1 MEREAGAIAAE
12 KRAMRLSVLA
22 IRDALPHRWRQTASQ
37 HITRRLAGLPEWAE
51 ASTVL
56 AYAGFGTEFDSTAV
70 LASVL
75 SSGRRLVLPRVRRSP
90 WSLTL
95 HVVTA
100 PDRDLVTSAWGIRE
114 PDPDRCPALE
124 PAEVDCVLVPGVAFD
139 ARGGRLGYGGGF
151 YDRLLAGAG
160 DASLIAAAFSL
171 QLVPSVPM
179 AAHDRRVPI
188 IVTESATIRI
198 R

>member
-1 MEREAGAIAAE
+1 MLAA
-12 KRAMRLSVLA
+12 
-22 IRDALPHRWRQTASQ
+22 RDAVLPRWRQSASQ
-37 HITRRLAGLPEWAE
+37 SITARLSALPEWA
-51 ASTVL
+51 AATTVL
-56 AYAGFGTEFDSTAV
+56 AYSSFGSEFATDAL

-75 SSGRRLVLPRVRRSP
+75 ARGRRLVLPRVQRKP

-95 HVVTA
+95 HVVTSTES
-100 PDRDLVTSAWGIRE
+100 DLIAGAWGIRE
-114 PDPDRCPALE
+114 PDPGRCPALAPDE
-124 PAEVDCVLVPGVAFD
+124 IDCVLVPGVAFD

-151 YDRLLAGAG
+151 YDRLLGRT
-160 DASLIAAAFSL
+160 DRASLIAAAFSL

-179 AAHDRRVPI
+179 AAHDRRIPL

>member
-1 MEREAGAIAAE
+1 
-12 KRAMRLSVLA
+12 MRLSVLA
-22 IRDALPHRWRQTASQ
+22 ARDALPLRWRQTASQ
-37 HITRRLAGLPEWAE
+37 RITRRLAEVSEWTT

-56 AYAGFGTEFDSTAV
+56 AYASLGSEFDSTAV

-75 SSGRRLVLPRVRRSP
+75 ASGRRLVLPRVRRTP
-90 WSLTL
+90 WSLSL
-95 HVVTA
+95 HVVTVL
-100 PDRDLVTSAWGIRE
+100 DQDLVASAWGIRE
-114 PDPDRCPALE
+114 PDPDRCPVLDLRD
-124 PAEVDCVLVPGVAFD
+124 VDCVLVPGVAFD

-160 DASLIAAAFSL
+160 GVSLIAAAFSL